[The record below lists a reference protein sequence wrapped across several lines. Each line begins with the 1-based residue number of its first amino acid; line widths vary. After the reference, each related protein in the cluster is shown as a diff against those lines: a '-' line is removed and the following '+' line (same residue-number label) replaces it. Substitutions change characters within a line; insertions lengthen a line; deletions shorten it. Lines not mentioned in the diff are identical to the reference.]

1 MKKNENS
8 KEKENKIKKIVEK
21 HDIESQHKLDI
32 GDFATKQYDSENE
45 ECKEDENLIKNHE
58 VYGDGALDQKEDA
71 IDKSVVIKDDDVKL
85 CEANTCIMKEGEET
99 EVKLPDYQQEN
110 LKEHEP
116 NPKQDEKED
125 QPEYSET
132 NNYKLT
138 KNKKE
143 EKQKEHSRNY
153 RYQEHIEVK
162 MIDEQLDQ
170 ALCSNSDLKNLDNSE
185 DKSTRIHQD
194 ELKYDDTQKLALP
207 IRQILIKAMK
217 TILKLI
223 HSRINNSNIIDIN
236 LIAMRNHKVELHV

>member
-1 MKKNENS
+1 M
-8 KEKENKIKKIVEK
+8 
-21 HDIESQHKLDI
+21 
-32 GDFATKQYDSENE
+32 
-45 ECKEDENLIKNHE
+45 
-58 VYGDGALDQKEDA
+58 
-71 IDKSVVIKDDDVKL
+71 
-85 CEANTCIMKEGEET
+85 
-99 EVKLPDYQQEN
+99 PDYQQEN
-110 LKEHEP
+110 LKEHES

-125 QPEYSET
+125 QPEYSES

-194 ELKYDDTQKLALP
+194 ELKYDDTEASTSNKTNSDKSNENYSEAYTLENQQLKHHRYKPDSNEKPQGGTACIVSDTDVTEGTDFDRYL
-207 IRQILIKAMK
+207 RTKDLI
-217 TILKLI
+217 
-223 HSRINNSNIIDIN
+223 
-236 LIAMRNHKVELHV
+236 